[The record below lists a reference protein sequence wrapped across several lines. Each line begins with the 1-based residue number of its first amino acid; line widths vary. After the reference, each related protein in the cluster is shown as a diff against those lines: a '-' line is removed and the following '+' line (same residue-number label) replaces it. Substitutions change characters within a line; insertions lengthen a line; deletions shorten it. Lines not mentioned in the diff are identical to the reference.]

1 MKERKAMKVKSNQS
15 NRILT
20 SSFIRL
26 FLVSSILAFSTQFQA
41 TTFPL
46 YVQTLGGKLAVAGL
60 MTSVY
65 MGASALCKP
74 FIGKFLHDHP
84 RKRML
89 IIGGI
94 IFSLFLFSYR
104 YIQIIPLLLFI
115 RACSAPFYSA
125 CSTAATTMTT
135 DLLPEDRLLE
145 GLGYYNLSQTLATAL
160 GPSIALFLIEY
171 YSYPTLFLAGAA
183 LALMAILVGSTV
195 KYDDPV
201 LRRRMASAAAEK
213 EKLNEMAQESCQ
225 EKSGEHSKT
234 KGKLSLRDMAE
245 GIINPGTGI
254 PALMLLMIMLGTSGI
269 VTYLPTWAKTVRVE
283 NIGIFF
289 TVQAIA
295 LALSRAFVGRITKK
309 VGISATVA
317 ASTILITIC
326 LLGIT
331 FSRSIWVL
339 LVLAFIYGIGLGA
352 VVPSLHTIA
361 ILHTN
366 KDNRG
371 MANSIIQMANEVGIC
386 ISSVTLGLI
395 ADAIGIQNIFLF
407 ACMFMA
413 MAMVVYFVGLR
424 PQIKKLKI

>member
-1 MKERKAMKVKSNQS
+1 MKERKAMKVKANQS

-74 FIGKFLHDHP
+74 FIGKILHDHP

-94 IFSLFLFSYR
+94 IFSMFLFSYR
-104 YIQIIPLLLFI
+104 YIQIIPLLLLV

-171 YSYPTLFLAGAA
+171 YSYPTLFLAGAI
-183 LALMAILVGSTV
+183 LALVAILVGSTV
-195 KYDDPV
+195 KYDEPV
-201 LRRRMASAAAEK
+201 LRRRVESTVAEK
-213 EKLNEMAQESCQ
+213 PNETAQESCQ
-225 EKSGEHSKT
+225 ENSGEHSKA

-269 VTYLPTWAKTVRVE
+269 VTYLPTWAKTVHVE

-295 LALSRAFVGRITKK
+295 LALSRAFVGCITKK

-331 FSRSIWVL
+331 FTRSIWVL

-361 ILHTN
+361 ILHTS

-407 ACMFMA
+407 ACVFMA
-413 MAMVVYFVGLR
+413 MAMAVYFVGLR